1 MTWRAL
7 KAELDRWQ
15 ADGRVATLWWRDD
28 DASTATAA
36 LDALLAMRRAA
47 DVPLAL
53 AVIPAAADPSL
64 ATTLRGEPVA
74 VLQHGWM
81 HRNHA
86 APPHGKAEFG
96 PDRQR
101 DEMIAELKA
110 GQERLQNICPSLP
123 VLVPPWNRIDPDLPA
138 ALPRLGIT
146 GLSTIHPRQ
155 PAPPGLAVVNAHID
169 VMSWVTRRFRGD
181 DAALAAAIGHLAGR
195 REAAVDADEPTGI
208 LTHHLAHDV
217 HAWEFIRPFLAETTA
232 HPAARWISADALF
245 GRASGAA
252 RGD

>member
-7 KAELDRWQ
+7 QAELDRWQ

-36 LDALLAMRRAA
+36 LDDLLAMRRDAN
-47 DVPLAL
+47 VPLAL
-53 AVIPAAADPSL
+53 AVIPAAADQSL
-64 ATTLRGEPVA
+64 RMTLRDEPVA

-86 APPHGKAEFG
+86 MPPHGKAEFG
-96 PDRQR
+96 RDRR
-101 DEMIAELKA
+101 HDAMIAELRA
-110 GQERLQNICPSLP
+110 GQERLANLCPALP

-138 ALPRLGIT
+138 ALPGLGFT

-155 PAPPGLAVVNAHID
+155 PAPLGLTVVNTHVD
-169 VMSWVTRRFRGD
+169 VMSWLTRRFGGD
-181 DAALAAAIGHLAGR
+181 DAALTAAIGHLAGR
-195 REAAVDADEPTGI
+195 REAAVDAEEPTGL

-217 HAWEFIRPFLAETTA
+217 HAWEFIRRFVGETAA
-232 HPAARWISADALF
+232 HPAVRWVSAEELF
-245 GRASGAA
+245 GGRPGAP
-252 RGD
+252 RGG